1 MARLDKEQWAIIRE
15 RWESDPRTG
24 YVWIVAELS
33 LAVGDKAVLQ
43 RANREGWSKKIVTE
57 VVTEVTKE
65 PIREQNPVGRPT
77 KFREEYINQA
87 FRLSLLGCTDAEMA
101 EVFGIAER
109 NFQEW
114 KVRYPEFHQSIKNGK
129 TPADAVVATSLYDR
143 ARGYAHEDVHISNF
157 QGQITVTPITKHY
170 PPDFQSASLW
180 LRNRQ
185 PEKWRK
191 DRHFKDP
198 VTTQF
203 PDEAL
208 LDSVRAKRLAEAR
221 EKENERRGLREK
233 LGIDIAGLMVGSDEI

>member
-87 FRLSLLGCTDAEMA
+87 FQLSLLGCTDAEMA
-101 EVFGIAER
+101 DVFDIDVR
-109 NFQEW
+109 TLDNW
-114 KVRYPEFHQSIKNGK
+114 KVSYPEFFQSIKNGK
-129 TPADAVVATSLYDR
+129 TPADAVVATSSNHCYPNHQAKPKASTAKEKRVLATPKFTLLLFIIYKGTFLGMFQFKISGLLSMLGR
-143 ARGYAHEDVHISNF
+143 KILRPEICLFTYAAR
-157 QGQITVTPITKHY
+157 K
-170 PPDFQSASLW
+170 
-180 LRNRQ
+180 
-185 PEKWRK
+185 
-191 DRHFKDP
+191 
-198 VTTQF
+198 F
-203 PDEAL
+203 PAL
-208 LDSVRAKRLAEAR
+208 IFAR
-221 EKENERRGLREK
+221 
-233 LGIDIAGLMVGSDEI
+233 IAVINVPTE